1 MEKMSIFETF
11 LTAASVAA
19 IICGLGGWFSHL
31 TSKAQAVSTA
41 ISLPVISYITSK
53 PVCNFG
59 YPYGYAPHRIPASF
73 DNLGV

>member
-11 LTAASVAA
+11 LAAASIAA
-19 IICGLGGWFSHL
+19 IICGLGGWFGHL
-31 TSKAQAVSTA
+31 TSKAP
-41 ISLPVISYITSK
+41 SLPVVPIITGK
-53 PVCNFG
+53 PVCNFD